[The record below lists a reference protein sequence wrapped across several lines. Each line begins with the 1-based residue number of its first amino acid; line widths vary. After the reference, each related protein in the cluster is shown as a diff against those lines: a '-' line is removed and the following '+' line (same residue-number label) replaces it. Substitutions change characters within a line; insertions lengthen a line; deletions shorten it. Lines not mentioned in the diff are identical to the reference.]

1 MSRIIHFVKTLPGF
15 VFSAIM
21 AVTLAVFLC
30 VSLAVSLLYESVI
43 DRQAQQ
49 TSEAIANHTF
59 STMFMIM
66 SQGWSREEMED
77 FVDATQSAYAN
88 SPFEIALYRGDK
100 VTRLYGE
107 VAQRQSDAAV
117 DRTFAGA
124 GMQILEEEAYIR
136 RLYPV
141 EARQECLSCHA
152 NASPGDVLGVIEL
165 QQDKQV
171 ISSELRR
178 DYIILFLLFGIFTFF
193 VASLISAFASRR
205 INDSVAQFGNR
216 LNSVNSVTD
225 FKQLDISDVDL
236 YFQEFNN
243 TFGQINVLM
252 ERLKGVA
259 VDKDILEFE
268 IRLLSKFIITSEV
281 VKDWRDFIK
290 DLLVDINTIIKAH
303 TLVTIF
309 QVEEE
314 GYELEVFW
322 HRDVCE
328 ATKQQF
334 EAVVTRQL
342 GSNTHYHSGVPI
354 LAIIHHVACP
364 GEAGEHD
371 KLSLSSHDIELQTK
385 SLLLE
390 TPKIGGVVGI
400 GVQSE
405 MARDPIRHIVID
417 SILTTLLNLVGSVKA
432 IYKYTKDLEYYATRD
447 PLTALHNQRMFR
459 ELLGYEVGRASRH
472 DDEFSLLMLDLD
484 NFKHV
489 NDRYGHAFGDQ
500 FLHAFAKVLEN
511 AVRPGDFVARY
522 GGDEFTIIL
531 PETGEEQA
539 HTVAQRIAG
548 LLEKLALTAPD
559 GSNVRATT
567 SIGIAIYPRHADDP
581 RDLFVVADNMMYKA
595 KRKGKN
601 QIAIPDE
608 HEMAEVFKAV
618 GEKNQMVLD
627 ALEEQRI
634 VPYFQ
639 PIVSLESGEVAIHEL
654 LMRIDLGDRIVP
666 AGEFIDIAES
676 IGVVHKM
683 DYLLIEKAFQQMHAQ
698 QYKGMLFVNLSPK
711 SLIIGE
717 FISRVRHLALDYEIE
732 PKRIVF
738 ELTERET
745 VSNMALLERFVQDL
759 KLEGFNFAID
769 DFGSGFSS
777 FHYIKHFPIDV
788 IKIEGEFIRN
798 MLIDDK
804 DMAFVKS
811 IVTLAHSLGIQT
823 VAEFVEDQDVMDA
836 IRELGIDYGQGYF
849 IGRPSPQ
856 LALPGGAGES

>member
-1 MSRIIHFVKTLPGF
+1 MSRILHFVKTLPGF
-15 VFSAIM
+15 VFGSIL
-21 AVTLAVFLC
+21 AVTLAVFFA
-30 VSLAVSLLYESVI
+30 VTLAASLLYENVI
-43 DRQAQQ
+43 NRQAQQ
-49 TSEAIANHTF
+49 TSEAIAHHTF

-66 SQGWSREEMED
+66 SQGWTREEMEA
-77 FVDATQSAYAN
+77 FVDATQSAYEN

-100 VTRLYGE
+100 VRVLYGE
-107 VAQRQSDAAV
+107 VAQRQPDAAV
-117 DRTFAGA
+117 QRSLDGA
-124 GMQILEEEAYIR
+124 GMQVIEEDDFIR

-141 EARQECLSCHA
+141 EARSECLSCHA
-152 NASPGDVLGVIEL
+152 NASVGDVLGVIAL
-165 QQDKQV
+165 QQNKQA

-178 DYIILFLLFGIFTFF
+178 DHVVLFILFAIFTFF
-193 VASLISAFASRR
+193 IATLISAFASRR
-205 INDSVAQFGNR
+205 INDSVEQFGTR
-216 LNSVNSVTD
+216 LKSVNTVTD
-225 FKQLDISDVDL
+225 FRQLDVSDVDF

-243 TFGQINVLM
+243 TFGQINILM
-252 ERLKGVA
+252 ERLKDVA

-322 HRDVCE
+322 YQDVCE
-328 ATKQQF
+328 KTRVQF

-354 LAIIHHVACP
+354 LKIVHHIACP
-364 GEAGEHD
+364 NTTDDAK
-371 KLSLSSHDIELQTK
+371 KLSLSAHDIELQTK

-405 MARDPIRHIVID
+405 MAKDPIRHIVID

-459 ELLGYEVGRASRH
+459 ELLGYEVGRSTRH
-472 DDEFSLLMLDLD
+472 NEEFSLLMLDLD
-484 NFKHV
+484 NFKTV

-511 AVRPGDFVARY
+511 AVRPGDFVSRY

-539 HTVAQRIAG
+539 HTVAQRIAR

-559 GSNVRATT
+559 GTSVRATT

-618 GEKNQMVLD
+618 GEKNLMVLN

-634 VPYFQ
+634 LPYFQ
-639 PIVSLESGEVAIHEL
+639 PIVSLETGEVLIHEL

-683 DYLLIEKAFQQMHAQ
+683 DYLLIEKAFKQMHDQ
-698 QYKGMLFVNLSPK
+698 GYEGMLFVNLSPK

-717 FISRVRHLALDYEIE
+717 FISRVRQLALEYSIE
-732 PKRIVF
+732 PRRIVF

-769 DFGSGFSS
+769 DFGSGYSS

-798 MLIDDK
+798 MLSDDK

-823 VAEFVEDQDVMDA
+823 VAEFVEDQAVMDA
-836 IRELGIDYGQGYF
+836 IRALGIDYGQGYF
-849 IGRPSPQ
+849 IGRPSSR
-856 LALPGGAGES
+856 LMLPAAQ